1 MHLGGPALG
10 SCSDRPTRGAKP
22 VTQSPEWLQFEIYL
36 AGHVL
41 LEQGTQTG
49 KLVVL
54 KDGEIEVVR
63 DGKFVSSTTA
73 PGAIFGEMSL
83 LLEKPHTASVRAV
96 TDVEVF
102 VIQDALKA
110 LAEHPAWTLQ
120 IARLLAQRV
129 NSTTAALMAAR
140 PENDD
145 EDGEGR
151 LIMPHYVLSDWGDPQ
166 V

>member
-1 MHLGGPALG
+1 MAETP
-10 SCSDRPTRGAKP
+10 DWIK
-22 VTQSPEWLQFEIYL
+22 FEFYL
-36 AGHVL
+36 AGTVL

-49 KLVVL
+49 RLVVL
-54 KDGEIEVVR
+54 RDGEIDVVR
-63 DGKFVSSTTA
+63 DGTFISSTRS

-83 LLEKPHTASVRAV
+83 LLEKPHTATVRAV
-96 TDVEVF
+96 TDVECY
-102 VIQDALKA
+102 VIHNALEV
-110 LAEHPAWTLQ
+110 LASHPAWTLQ

-140 PENDD
+140 PGAPE
-145 EDGEGR
+145 EVHER

>member
-1 MHLGGPALG
+1 M
-10 SCSDRPTRGAKP
+10 
-22 VTQSPEWLQFEIYL
+22 TQAPEWLKFEIYL

-63 DGKFVSSTTA
+63 DGKFVSTTTA
-73 PGAIFGEMSL
+73 PGPIFGEMSL

-102 VIQDALKA
+102 VIEDALKA

-129 NSTTAALMAAR
+129 NSTTAALMAAQ
-140 PENDD
+140 PDTDD
-145 EDGEGR
+145 EDTGGR